1 MRVTDV
7 SHPKENDFEVLK
19 NGLNEY
25 NHQFTGPLYR
35 KKISSFVKDE
45 NNQTVGGIL
54 GEIKWGW
61 LYIEGLWVSD
71 CARSKG
77 LGSELLD
84 KLESFAISN
93 GITNFRLETTSFQVL
108 DFYKKQGYVQ
118 FGQLPDMPP
127 TFTSY
132 FLKKQ
137 IDSEISN
144 QL

>member
-1 MRVTDV
+1 MRITEV
-7 SHPKENDFEVLK
+7 SQPQENDFEVLK
-19 NGLNEY
+19 NGLNGFNEQ
-25 NHQFTGPLYR
+25 HTGTLFR
-35 KKISSFVKDE
+35 EKISSFVKDE

-71 CARSKG
+71 SVRSKG
-77 LGSELLD
+77 LGSSLLN
-84 KLESFAISN
+84 KLESYATSK
-93 GITNFRLETTSFQVL
+93 GVTNFRLETTSFQAL
-108 DFYKKQGYVQ
+108 DFYNKQGYVV

-137 IDSEISN
+137 TGI
-144 QL
+144 